1 MISTLLADLSGL
13 YAVLGKMPVIC
24 HNQAIARPQGREGK
38 CVVDSIDVDDG
49 RPEDSG
55 TIIVYGRPGC
65 PGLRPVLNLLHKGGV
80 PYDYVNIREDAAAAA
95 RLRAL
100 AGGNE
105 SVPTVVLPDGRVL
118 VEPGTIGLRRALQEA
133 GLVGEALT
141 PAAAVQAGLSN
152 RVYWAL
158 ALIALALIIAVW
170 LAG

>member
-1 MISTLLADLSGL
+1 MGQEHERELTAQVEARDETGE
-13 YAVLGKMPVIC
+13 PV
-24 HNQAIARPQGREGK
+24 
-38 CVVDSIDVDDG
+38 V
-49 RPEDSG
+49 
-55 TIIVYGRPGC
+55 VYGRPGC
-65 PGLRPVLNLLHKGGV
+65 PGLRPVLNLLQKGGV

-95 RLRAL
+95 RLRAM
-100 AGGNE
+100 ANGHE

-133 GLVGEALT
+133 GLVSAALT

-152 RVYWAL
+152 RVYWVL